1 MLYAQKQVGQINLM
15 SVEDRVRWDQIFRKR
30 ARDPFPV
37 PDPFLLQYTPSAHG
51 VPLRALDLAGGVGQ
65 NALWLAEQGY
75 EVDLIDISRVALKQA
90 LSEMGM
96 RNLRRINLLQMDVD
110 ALDLQPA
117 EYDLICVFRYLKRS
131 IFPVIK
137 SSVRPGGRVIYESYN
152 LHYLDLVP
160 EFNREF
166 LLSDSE
172 LESCFSDWRVLCAE
186 NEGHISRLVAINPA
200 R

>member
-1 MLYAQKQVGQINLM
+1 M
-15 SVEDRVRWDQIFRKR
+15 SVEDRVRWDQIFRKH

-37 PDPFLLQYTPSAHG
+37 PDPFLLQYTPPARDHS
-51 VPLRALDLAGGVGQ
+51 PRALDLAGGLGQ

-75 EVDLIDISRVALKQA
+75 EVDLMDISRVALKRA

-110 ALDLQPA
+110 TLELQTA
-117 EYDLICVFRYLKRS
+117 EYDLVCVFRYLKRS
-131 IFPVIK
+131 IFPTIK
-137 SSVRPGGRVIYESYN
+137 ASVRPGGRVIYETYN
-152 LHYLDLVP
+152 LRYLDIVP

-166 LLSDSE
+166 LLSESE
-172 LESCFSDWRVLCAE
+172 LENCFSDWRILFAE
-186 NEGHISRLVAINPA
+186 NDGHISRLVAINPA